1 MILLTSDI
9 ESDFISLKIGNI
21 STKAESKTHVII
33 GVDKHFMIIPLII
46 QTSIHIF
53 VIFI

>member
-1 MILLTSDI
+1 MILLTSDS
-9 ESDFISLKIGNI
+9 ESDFIS
-21 STKAESKTHVII
+21 HFII

-53 VIFI
+53 VVFI